1 MKKWYLIYETK
12 MGERKRPIWPD
23 EPAGI
28 FRTVIVSDIPTMRGG
43 RDITIRGTRKT
54 ETEDGFAI
62 DLSTIRVASS
72 AKHLRTER
80 LEVAE

>member
-23 EPAGI
+23 ELAGI

-54 ETEDGFAI
+54 EDGFAV

-80 LEVAE
+80 QDVGD